1 MVKPEETDGL
11 AIILYL
17 HCHTSTEISLR
28 GLRIVI
34 DLEEY
39 KGQFQQAGSEKGKL
53 FAVNCK
59 IKSTRITDQIINA
72 NPRCGH

>member
-11 AIILYL
+11 VIILHL

-28 GLRIVI
+28 GLKIVI
-34 DLEEY
+34 GLEEY
-39 KGQFQQAGSEKGKL
+39 KFQQAGSEKGKL

-72 NPRCGH
+72 TPRCGH